1 MMKSWKKQIF
11 YFVMIA
17 GFLVIIAALI
27 AGCTSTVGNTGISGK
42 YINKTQN
49 VEQYIELHQDGTF
62 YKHND
67 YSNSNDEGTYKV
79 VGNIVRA
86 CFSFGSCS
94 EFTIDGNALVSK
106 NKIRLVKE

>member
-1 MMKSWKKQIF
+1 
-11 YFVMIA
+11 MIA
-17 GFLVIIAALI
+17 GFLVIMATLI

-62 YKHND
+62 YQKSA
-67 YSNSNDEGTYKV
+67 YSNEEGTYKV
-79 VGNIVRA
+79 EGNIVRA
-86 CFSFGSCS
+86 CFSSGWGCS
-94 EFTIDGNALVSK
+94 EFTIDGHALVSK